1 MSLALRV
8 IPCLD
13 VDAGKVVKGVRFQD
27 LQTVG
32 DPVALARSYYE
43 AGADEITFLDV
54 TASLEDR
61 STILDVVSRTAD
73 SVFIPLTVGGGIRTL
88 QDVQTLLSAG
98 ADKVSVGTAA
108 ITSPHLLD
116 EIGNRYGDQVLV
128 VSLDL
133 KRSLD
138 TKSGYTITTHGGS
151 RETGIDALQ
160 WITDNQHR
168 GIGELLLNSMDSDG
182 TKRGFDLELIRAVRE
197 TSSLPIIASGGAGE
211 VEHFAEAE
219 RAGASA
225 VLAASVFHNAELSIL
240 EVKRYLADQNIE
252 VRL

>member
-13 VDAGKVVKGVRFQD
+13 VNAGKVVKGIKFQD

-32 DPVALARSYYE
+32 DPVELAGQYFE

-54 TASLEDR
+54 TASVEDR

-73 SVFIPLTVGGGIRTL
+73 SVFIPLTVGGGVRTI

-108 ITSPHLLD
+108 ISSPNLLD

-128 VSLDL
+128 VSLDI
-133 KRSLD
+133 KRNSE
-138 TKSGYTITTHGGS
+138 TISGYTLTTHGGTK
-151 RETGIDALQ
+151 ETGIDALR
-160 WITDNQHR
+160 WIEENQHR

-182 TKRGFDLELIRAVRE
+182 TKTGFDLELIRAIRNV
-197 TSSLPIIASGGAGE
+197 SNLPLIASGGAGT

-225 VLAASVFHNAELSIL
+225 VLAASVFHNGELSIL
-240 EVKRYLADQNIE
+240 EVKKYLESQNIE

>member
-13 VDAGKVVKGVRFQD
+13 VNAGKVVKGVKFQD

-32 DPVALARSYYE
+32 DPVELARRYFE

-54 TASLEDR
+54 TASVEDR
-61 STILDVVSRTAD
+61 STILDVVSQTAD

-108 ITSPHLLD
+108 ISSPNLLD
-116 EIGNRYGDQVLV
+116 EIGSRYGDQVLV

-133 KRSLD
+133 KRSAY
-138 TKSGYTITTHGGS
+138 TSSGYTITTHGGS
-151 RETGIDALQ
+151 RETGIDALK
-160 WITDNQHR
+160 WIAENQHR

-182 TKRGFDLELIRAVRE
+182 TKSGFDLELIQAIRE
-197 TSSLPIIASGGAGE
+197 VSSLPLIASGGAGT
-211 VEHFAEAE
+211 VEHFAEAQ

-225 VLAASVFHNAELSIL
+225 VLAASVFHNGELSIL
-240 EVKRYLADQNIE
+240 EVKKYLESQNIE

>member
-13 VDAGKVVKGVRFQD
+13 VNAGKVVKGIKFQD

-32 DPVALARSYYE
+32 DPVELAGQYFE

-54 TASLEDR
+54 TASVEDR
-61 STILDVVSRTAD
+61 STILEVVSRTAD
-73 SVFIPLTVGGGIRTL
+73 SVFIPLTVGGGVRTI

-108 ITSPHLLD
+108 ISQPNLLD

-128 VSLDL
+128 VSLDI
-133 KRSLD
+133 KRNAE
-138 TKSGYTITTHGGS
+138 TTSGFTLTTHGGS
-151 RETGIDALQ
+151 KETGIDALR
-160 WITDNQHR
+160 WIEENQHR

-182 TKRGFDLELIRAVRE
+182 TKSGFDLELIRAIRNV
-197 TSSLPIIASGGAGE
+197 SNLPLIASGGAGT

-225 VLAASVFHNAELSIL
+225 VLAASVFHNGELSIL
-240 EVKRYLADQNIE
+240 DVKKYLESQNIE

>member
-13 VDAGKVVKGVRFQD
+13 VNAGRVVKGIKFQD

-32 DPVALARSYYE
+32 DPVELAGQYFE

-54 TASLEDR
+54 TASVEDR

-73 SVFIPLTVGGGIRTL
+73 SVFIPLTVGGGVRTI

-108 ITSPHLLD
+108 ISSPNLLD

-128 VSLDL
+128 VSLDI
-133 KRSLD
+133 KRNAE
-138 TKSGYTITTHGGS
+138 TISGYILTTHGGS
-151 RETGIDALQ
+151 KETGLDALR
-160 WITDNQHR
+160 WIEENQHR

-182 TKRGFDLELIRAVRE
+182 TKTGFDLELIRAIRNV
-197 TSSLPIIASGGAGE
+197 SNLPLIASGGAGT

-225 VLAASVFHNAELSIL
+225 VLAASVFHNGELSIL
-240 EVKRYLADQNIE
+240 EVKKYLESQNIE

>member
-1 MSLALRV
+1 MTLALRV

-13 VDAGKVVKGVRFQD
+13 VNAGKVVKGVKFQD

-32 DPVALARSYYE
+32 DPVELARRYFE

-54 TASLEDR
+54 TASVEDR
-61 STILDVVSRTAD
+61 STILDVVSKTAD

-108 ITSPHLLD
+108 ISSPNLLD
-116 EIGNRYGDQVLV
+116 EIGSRYGDQVLV

-133 KRSLD
+133 KRSAE
-138 TKSGYTITTHGGS
+138 TSSGYTITTHGGS
-151 RETGIDALQ
+151 KETGIDALK
-160 WITDNQHR
+160 WIEEHQHR

-182 TKRGFDLELIRAVRE
+182 TKSGFDLELIRAIRDV
-197 TSSLPIIASGGAGE
+197 SHLPLIASGGAGTL
-211 VEHFAEAE
+211 EHFAEAE

-225 VLAASVFHNAELSIL
+225 VLAASVFHNGELSIL
-240 EVKRYLADQNIE
+240 EVKKYLESQDIE

>member
-13 VDAGKVVKGVRFQD
+13 VNAGKVVKGVKFQD

-32 DPVALARSYYE
+32 DPVELASRYFE

-54 TASLEDR
+54 TASVEDR

-108 ITSPHLLD
+108 ISSPELLD

-128 VSLDL
+128 VSLDI
-133 KRSLD
+133 KRSVA

-151 RETGIDALQ
+151 KETGIDALQ
-160 WITDNQHR
+160 WIEENQHR

-182 TKRGFDLELIRAVRE
+182 TKSGFNLEIIRAIRDV
-197 TSSLPIIASGGAGE
+197 SSLPLIASGGAGT

-225 VLAASVFHNAELSIL
+225 VLAASVFHNGELSIL
-240 EVKRYLADQNIE
+240 EVKKYLESQNIE

>member
-13 VDAGKVVKGVRFQD
+13 VNAGKVVKGIKFQD

-32 DPVALARSYYE
+32 DPVALASRYFE
-43 AGADEITFLDV
+43 TGADEITFLDV
-54 TASLEDR
+54 TASVEDR

-73 SVFIPLTVGGGIRTL
+73 SVFIPLTVGGGVRTI

-108 ITSPHLLD
+108 ISSPNLLD

-128 VSLDL
+128 VSLDI
-133 KRSLD
+133 KRNSE
-138 TKSGYTITTHGGS
+138 TISGYTITTHGGS
-151 RETGIDALQ
+151 KETGIDALR
-160 WITDNQHR
+160 WIEENQHR

-182 TKRGFDLELIRAVRE
+182 TKTGFDLELIRAIRNV
-197 TSSLPIIASGGAGE
+197 SNLPLIASGGAGT

-225 VLAASVFHNAELSIL
+225 VLAASVFHNGELSIL
-240 EVKRYLADQNIE
+240 DVKKYLESQSIE

>member
-13 VDAGKVVKGVRFQD
+13 VNAGKVVKGVKFQD

-32 DPVALARSYYE
+32 DPVELASRYFE
-43 AGADEITFLDV
+43 TGADEITFLDV
-54 TASLEDR
+54 TASVEDR

-108 ITSPHLLD
+108 ISSPELLD

-128 VSLDL
+128 VSLDI
-133 KRSLD
+133 KRSVA

-151 RETGIDALQ
+151 KETGIDALQ
-160 WITDNQHR
+160 WIEENQHR

-182 TKRGFDLELIRAVRE
+182 TKSGFNLELIRAIRDV
-197 TSSLPIIASGGAGE
+197 SGLPLIASGGAGT

-225 VLAASVFHNAELSIL
+225 VLAASVFHNGELSIL
-240 EVKRYLADQNIE
+240 DVKKYLESQKIE

>member
-13 VDAGKVVKGVRFQD
+13 VNAGKVVKGIKFQD

-32 DPVALARSYYE
+32 DPVALASGYFE

-54 TASLEDR
+54 TASVEDR

-73 SVFIPLTVGGGIRTL
+73 SVFIPLTVGGGVRTI

-108 ITSPHLLD
+108 ISSPNLLD

-128 VSLDL
+128 VSLDI
-133 KRSLD
+133 KRNSV

-151 RETGIDALQ
+151 KETGIDALR
-160 WITDNQHR
+160 WIEENQHR

-182 TKRGFDLELIRAVRE
+182 TKSGFDLELIRAIRDV
-197 TSSLPIIASGGAGE
+197 SSLPLIASGGAGT

-225 VLAASVFHNAELSIL
+225 VLAASVFHNGELSIL
-240 EVKRYLADQNIE
+240 DVKKYLESQSIE

>member
-1 MSLALRV
+1 MTLALRV

-13 VDAGKVVKGVRFQD
+13 VNAGKVVKGVKFQD

-32 DPVALARSYYE
+32 DPVEMARRYFE

-54 TASLEDR
+54 TASVEDR
-61 STILDVVSRTAD
+61 STILDVVSKTAD

-108 ITSPHLLD
+108 ISSPNLLD
-116 EIGNRYGDQVLV
+116 EIGSRYGDQVLV

-133 KRSLD
+133 KRSAE
-138 TKSGYTITTHGGS
+138 TSSGYTITTHGGS
-151 RETGIDALQ
+151 KETGIDALK
-160 WITDNQHR
+160 WIEEHQHR

-182 TKRGFDLELIRAVRE
+182 TKSGFDLELIRAIRDV
-197 TSSLPIIASGGAGE
+197 SHLPLIASGGAGTL
-211 VEHFAEAE
+211 EHFAEAE

-225 VLAASVFHNAELSIL
+225 VLAASVFHNGELSIL
-240 EVKRYLADQNIE
+240 EVKKYLESQDIE

>member
-13 VDAGKVVKGVRFQD
+13 VNAGKVVKGVKFQD

-32 DPVALARSYYE
+32 DPVELARRYFE

-54 TASLEDR
+54 TASVEDR
-61 STILDVVSRTAD
+61 STILDVVSQTAD

-108 ITSPHLLD
+108 ISSPNLLD
-116 EIGNRYGDQVLV
+116 EIGSRYGDQVLV

-133 KRSLD
+133 KRSSD
-138 TKSGYTITTHGGS
+138 TSSGYTITTHGGS
-151 RETGIDALQ
+151 KETGIDALK

-182 TKRGFDLELIRAVRE
+182 TKSGFDLELIRAIRE
-197 TSSLPIIASGGAGE
+197 VSSLPLIASGGAGT
-211 VEHFAEAE
+211 VEHFAEAQ

-225 VLAASVFHNAELSIL
+225 VLAASVFHNGELSIL
-240 EVKRYLADQNIE
+240 EVKKYLESQDIE

>member
-13 VDAGKVVKGVRFQD
+13 VNAGKVVKGVKFQD

-32 DPVALARSYYE
+32 DPVELASRYFE

-54 TASLEDR
+54 TASVEDR

-108 ITSPHLLD
+108 ISSPELLD

-128 VSLDL
+128 VSLDI
-133 KRSLD
+133 KSSAA

-151 RETGIDALQ
+151 KETGIDALK
-160 WITDNQHR
+160 WIEENQHR

-182 TKRGFDLELIRAVRE
+182 TKSGFNLDLIRAIRDV
-197 TSSLPIIASGGAGE
+197 SSLPLIASGGAGT

-225 VLAASVFHNAELSIL
+225 VLAASVFHNGDLSIL
-240 EVKRYLADQNIE
+240 EVKKYLESQNIE

>member
-1 MSLALRV
+1 M
-8 IPCLD
+8 D
-13 VDAGKVVKGVRFQD
+13 VNAGKVVKGIKFQD

-32 DPVALARSYYE
+32 DPVELAGQYFE

-54 TASLEDR
+54 TASVEDR

-73 SVFIPLTVGGGIRTL
+73 SVFIPLTVGGGVRTI

-108 ITSPHLLD
+108 ISSPNLLD

-128 VSLDL
+128 VSLDI
-133 KRSLD
+133 KRNAE
-138 TKSGYTITTHGGS
+138 TISGYTLTTHGGTK
-151 RETGIDALQ
+151 ETGIDALR
-160 WITDNQHR
+160 WIEENQHR

-182 TKRGFDLELIRAVRE
+182 TKTGFALELIRAIRNV
-197 TSSLPIIASGGAGE
+197 SNLPLIASGGAGT

-225 VLAASVFHNAELSIL
+225 VLAASVFHNGELSIL
-240 EVKRYLADQNIE
+240 EVKKYLESQNIE

>member
-1 MSLALRV
+1 M
-8 IPCLD
+8 D
-13 VDAGKVVKGVRFQD
+13 VNAGKVVKGIKFQD

-32 DPVALARSYYE
+32 DPVELAGQYFE

-54 TASLEDR
+54 TASVEDR

-73 SVFIPLTVGGGIRTL
+73 SVFIPLTVGGGVRTI

-108 ITSPHLLD
+108 ISSPNLLD

-128 VSLDL
+128 VSLDI
-133 KRSLD
+133 KRNSL

-151 RETGIDALQ
+151 KETGIDALR
-160 WITDNQHR
+160 WIEENQHR

-182 TKRGFDLELIRAVRE
+182 TKSGFDLELIRAIRNV
-197 TSSLPIIASGGAGE
+197 SNLPLIASGGAGT

-225 VLAASVFHNAELSIL
+225 VLAASVFHNGELSIL
-240 EVKRYLADQNIE
+240 DVKKYLESQSIE

>member
-13 VDAGKVVKGVRFQD
+13 VNAGKVVKGIKFQD

-32 DPVALARSYYE
+32 DPVALASRYFE
-43 AGADEITFLDV
+43 TGADEITFLDV
-54 TASLEDR
+54 TASVEDR

-73 SVFIPLTVGGGIRTL
+73 SVFIPLTVGGGVRTI

-108 ITSPHLLD
+108 ISSPNLLD

-128 VSLDL
+128 VSLDI
-133 KRSLD
+133 KRNSE
-138 TKSGYTITTHGGS
+138 TITGYTLTTHGGTK
-151 RETGIDALQ
+151 ETGIDALR
-160 WITDNQHR
+160 WIEGNQHR

-182 TKRGFDLELIRAVRE
+182 TKTGFDLELIRAIRNV
-197 TSSLPIIASGGAGE
+197 SNLPLIASGGAGT

-225 VLAASVFHNAELSIL
+225 VLAASVFHNGELSIL
-240 EVKRYLADQNIE
+240 DVKKYLESQSIE

>member
-13 VDAGKVVKGVRFQD
+13 VNAGKVVKGVKFQD

-32 DPVALARSYYE
+32 DPVELARRYFE

-54 TASLEDR
+54 TASVEDR
-61 STILDVVSRTAD
+61 STILDVVSQTAD

-108 ITSPHLLD
+108 ISSPNLLD
-116 EIGNRYGDQVLV
+116 EIGSRYGDQVLV

-133 KRSLD
+133 KRSAE
-138 TKSGYTITTHGGS
+138 TSSGYTITTHGGS
-151 RETGIDALQ
+151 KETGIDALK
-160 WITDNQHR
+160 WITENQHR

-182 TKRGFDLELIRAVRE
+182 TKSGFDLELIRAIRE
-197 TSSLPIIASGGAGE
+197 VSSLPLIASGGAGA
-211 VEHFAEAE
+211 VEHFAEAQ

-225 VLAASVFHNAELSIL
+225 VLAASVFHNGELSIL
-240 EVKRYLADQNIE
+240 EVKRYLESQNIE

>member
-13 VDAGKVVKGVRFQD
+13 VNAGKVVKGVKFQD

-32 DPVALARSYYE
+32 DPVELASRYFE

-54 TASLEDR
+54 TASVEDR

-108 ITSPHLLD
+108 ISSPELLD

-128 VSLDL
+128 VSLDI
-133 KRSLD
+133 KRS
-138 TKSGYTITTHGGS
+138 TAAKSGYTITTHGGS
-151 RETGIDALQ
+151 KETGIDALQ
-160 WITDNQHR
+160 WIEENQRR

-182 TKRGFDLELIRAVRE
+182 TKSGFDIELIRAIRDV
-197 TSSLPIIASGGAGE
+197 SSLPLIASGGAGT

-225 VLAASVFHNAELSIL
+225 VLAASVFHNGELSIL
-240 EVKRYLADQNIE
+240 EVKKYLESQNIE

>member
-1 MSLALRV
+1 MTLALRV

-13 VDAGKVVKGVRFQD
+13 VNAGKVVKGVKFQD

-32 DPVALARSYYE
+32 DPVEMARRYFE

-54 TASLEDR
+54 TASVEDR
-61 STILDVVSRTAD
+61 STILDVVSKTAD

-108 ITSPHLLD
+108 ISSPNLLD
-116 EIGNRYGDQVLV
+116 EIGSRYGDQVLV

-133 KRSLD
+133 KRSSE
-138 TKSGYTITTHGGS
+138 TSSGYTITTHGGS
-151 RETGIDALQ
+151 KETGIDALK
-160 WITDNQHR
+160 WIEEHQHR

-182 TKRGFDLELIRAVRE
+182 TKSGFDLELIRAIRDV
-197 TSSLPIIASGGAGE
+197 SNLPLIASGGAGTL
-211 VEHFAEAE
+211 EHFAEAE
-219 RAGASA
+219 KAGASA
-225 VLAASVFHNAELSIL
+225 VLAASVFHNGELSIL
-240 EVKRYLADQNIE
+240 EVKQYLESQNIE

>member
-13 VDAGKVVKGVRFQD
+13 VNAGKVVKGIKFQD

-32 DPVALARSYYE
+32 DPVELAGQYFE

-54 TASLEDR
+54 TASVEDR

-73 SVFIPLTVGGGIRTL
+73 SVFIPLTVGGGVRTI

-108 ITSPHLLD
+108 ISSPNLLD

-128 VSLDL
+128 VSLDI
-133 KRSLD
+133 KRNSE
-138 TKSGYTITTHGGS
+138 TISGYTITTHGGS
-151 RETGIDALQ
+151 KETGIDALR
-160 WITDNQHR
+160 WIEENQHR

-182 TKRGFDLELIRAVRE
+182 TKTGFDLELIRAIRNV
-197 TSSLPIIASGGAGE
+197 SNLPLIASGGAGT

-225 VLAASVFHNAELSIL
+225 VLAASVFHNGELSIR
-240 EVKRYLADQNIE
+240 EVKKYLESQNIE

>member
-13 VDAGKVVKGVRFQD
+13 VNAGRVVKGIKFQD

-32 DPVALARSYYE
+32 DPVELAGQYFE

-54 TASLEDR
+54 TASVEDR

-73 SVFIPLTVGGGIRTL
+73 SVFIPLTVGGGVRTI

-108 ITSPHLLD
+108 ISSPNLLD

-128 VSLDL
+128 VSLDI
-133 KRSLD
+133 KRNAE
-138 TKSGYTITTHGGS
+138 TISGYTLTTHGGS
-151 RETGIDALQ
+151 KETGLDALR
-160 WITDNQHR
+160 WIEENQHR

-182 TKRGFDLELIRAVRE
+182 TKTGFDLELIRAIRNV
-197 TSSLPIIASGGAGE
+197 SNLPLIASGGAGT

-225 VLAASVFHNAELSIL
+225 VLAASVFHNGELSIL
-240 EVKRYLADQNIE
+240 EVKKYLESQNIE

>member
-1 MSLALRV
+1 MTLALRV

-13 VDAGKVVKGVRFQD
+13 VNAGKVVKGVKFQD
-27 LQTVG
+27 LQPVG
-32 DPVALARSYYE
+32 DPVELARRYFE

-54 TASLEDR
+54 TASVEDR
-61 STILDVVSRTAD
+61 STILDVVSKTAD

-108 ITSPHLLD
+108 ISSPNLLD
-116 EIGNRYGDQVLV
+116 ELGSRYGDQVLV

-133 KRSLD
+133 KRSAE
-138 TKSGYTITTHGGS
+138 TSSGYTITTHGGS
-151 RETGIDALQ
+151 KETGIDALK
-160 WITDNQHR
+160 WIEEHQHR

-182 TKRGFDLELIRAVRE
+182 TKSGFDLELIRAIRDV
-197 TSSLPIIASGGAGE
+197 SHLPLIASGGAGTL
-211 VEHFAEAE
+211 EHFAEAE

-225 VLAASVFHNAELSIL
+225 VLAASVFHNGELSIL
-240 EVKRYLADQNIE
+240 EVKKYLESQDIE

>member
-13 VDAGKVVKGVRFQD
+13 VNAGKVVKGVKFQD

-32 DPVALARSYYE
+32 DPVELASRYFE

-54 TASLEDR
+54 TASVEDR

-108 ITSPHLLD
+108 ISSPELLD

-128 VSLDL
+128 VSLDI
-133 KRSLD
+133 KSNAA

-151 RETGIDALQ
+151 KETGIDALK
-160 WITDNQHR
+160 WIEENQHR

-182 TKRGFDLELIRAVRE
+182 TKSGFDLDLIRAIRDV
-197 TSSLPIIASGGAGE
+197 SSLPLIASGGAGT

-225 VLAASVFHNAELSIL
+225 VLAASVFHNGELSIL
-240 EVKRYLADQNIE
+240 EVKKYLESQNIE

>member
-13 VDAGKVVKGVRFQD
+13 VNAGKVVKGIKFQD

-32 DPVALARSYYE
+32 DPVALASRYFE

-54 TASLEDR
+54 TASVEDR

-73 SVFIPLTVGGGIRTL
+73 SVFIPLTVGGGVRTI

-108 ITSPHLLD
+108 ISSPNLLD

-128 VSLDL
+128 VSLDI
-133 KRSLD
+133 KRNSVA
-138 TKSGYTITTHGGS
+138 KSGYTITTHGGS
-151 RETGIDALQ
+151 KETGIDALR
-160 WITDNQHR
+160 WIEENQHR

-182 TKRGFDLELIRAVRE
+182 TKSGFDLELIRAIRDV
-197 TSSLPIIASGGAGE
+197 SSLPLIASGGAGT

-225 VLAASVFHNAELSIL
+225 VLAASVFHNGELSIL
-240 EVKRYLADQNIE
+240 EVKKYLESQNIE

>member
-1 MSLALRV
+1 
-8 IPCLD
+8 LD
-13 VDAGKVVKGVRFQD
+13 VNAGKVVKGVKFQD

-32 DPVALARSYYE
+32 DPVELASRYFE

-54 TASLEDR
+54 TASVEDR

-108 ITSPHLLD
+108 ISSPELLD

-128 VSLDL
+128 VSLDI
-133 KRSLD
+133 KSNAA

-151 RETGIDALQ
+151 KETGIDALQ
-160 WITDNQHR
+160 WIEENQHR

-182 TKRGFDLELIRAVRE
+182 TKSGFDLDLIRAIRDV
-197 TSSLPIIASGGAGE
+197 SSLPLIASGGAGT

-225 VLAASVFHNAELSIL
+225 VLAASVFHNGELSIL
-240 EVKRYLADQNIE
+240 EVKKYLESQNIE

>member
-1 MSLALRV
+1 M
-8 IPCLD
+8 D
-13 VDAGKVVKGVRFQD
+13 VNAGKVVKGIKFQD

-32 DPVALARSYYE
+32 DPVELAGQYFE

-54 TASLEDR
+54 TASVEDR

-73 SVFIPLTVGGGIRTL
+73 SVFIPLTVGGGVRTI
-88 QDVQTLLSAG
+88 QDVQMLLSAG

-108 ITSPHLLD
+108 ISSPNLLD

-128 VSLDL
+128 VSLDI
-133 KRSLD
+133 KRNSV

-151 RETGIDALQ
+151 KETGIDALR
-160 WITDNQHR
+160 WIEENQHR

-182 TKRGFDLELIRAVRE
+182 TKTGFDLELIRAIRNV
-197 TSSLPIIASGGAGE
+197 SNLPLIASGGAGT

-225 VLAASVFHNAELSIL
+225 VLAASVFHNGELSIL
-240 EVKRYLADQNIE
+240 EVKKYLESQNIE

>member
-13 VDAGKVVKGVRFQD
+13 VNAGKVVKGVKFQD

-32 DPVALARSYYE
+32 DPVELASRYFE

-54 TASLEDR
+54 TASVEDR

-108 ITSPHLLD
+108 ISSPELLD

-128 VSLDL
+128 VSLDI
-133 KRSLD
+133 KSNAA

-151 RETGIDALQ
+151 KETGIDALQ
-160 WITDNQHR
+160 WIEENQHR

-182 TKRGFDLELIRAVRE
+182 TKSGFDLELIKAIRDI
-197 TSSLPIIASGGAGE
+197 SSLPLIASGGAGT
-211 VEHFAEAE
+211 VEHFADAE

-225 VLAASVFHNAELSIL
+225 VLAASVFHNGELSIL
-240 EVKRYLADQNIE
+240 EVKKYLESQNIE

>member
-13 VDAGKVVKGVRFQD
+13 VNAGKVVKGIKFQD

-32 DPVALARSYYE
+32 DPVELAGQYFE

-54 TASLEDR
+54 TASVEDR

-73 SVFIPLTVGGGIRTL
+73 SVFIPLTVGGGVRTI
-88 QDVQTLLSAG
+88 QDVQMLLSAG

-108 ITSPHLLD
+108 ISSPNLLD

-128 VSLDL
+128 VSLDI
-133 KRSLD
+133 KRNSV

-151 RETGIDALQ
+151 KETGIDALR
-160 WITDNQHR
+160 WIEENQHR

-182 TKRGFDLELIRAVRE
+182 TKTGFDLELIRAIRNV
-197 TSSLPIIASGGAGE
+197 SNLPLIASGGAGT

-225 VLAASVFHNAELSIL
+225 VLAASVFHNGELSIL
-240 EVKRYLADQNIE
+240 EVKKYLESQNIE

>member
-13 VDAGKVVKGVRFQD
+13 VNAGKVVKGVKFQD

-32 DPVALARSYYE
+32 DPVELASRYFE

-54 TASLEDR
+54 TASVEDR
-61 STILDVVSRTAD
+61 STILEVVSRTAD

-108 ITSPHLLD
+108 ISSPELLD

-128 VSLDL
+128 VSLDI
-133 KRSLD
+133 KSNTA

-151 RETGIDALQ
+151 KETGIDALQ
-160 WITDNQHR
+160 WIQENQHR

-182 TKRGFDLELIRAVRE
+182 TKSGFDLELIRAIRDV
-197 TSSLPIIASGGAGE
+197 SSLPLIASGGAGT

-225 VLAASVFHNAELSIL
+225 VLAASVFHNGEISIL
-240 EVKRYLADQNIE
+240 EVKKYLESQNIE

>member
-1 MSLALRV
+1 MTLALRV

-13 VDAGKVVKGVRFQD
+13 VNAGKVVKGVKFQD

-32 DPVALARSYYE
+32 DPVEMARRYFE

-54 TASLEDR
+54 TASVEDR
-61 STILDVVSRTAD
+61 STILDVVSKTAD

-108 ITSPHLLD
+108 ISSPNLLD
-116 EIGNRYGDQVLV
+116 EIGSRYGDQVLV

-133 KRSLD
+133 KRSSE
-138 TKSGYTITTHGGS
+138 TSSGYTITTHGGS
-151 RETGIDALQ
+151 KETGIDALK
-160 WITDNQHR
+160 WIEEHQHR

-182 TKRGFDLELIRAVRE
+182 TKSGFDLELIRAIRDV
-197 TSSLPIIASGGAGE
+197 SHLPLIASGGAGTL
-211 VEHFAEAE
+211 EHFAEAE
-219 RAGASA
+219 KAGASA
-225 VLAASVFHNAELSIL
+225 VLAASVFHNGELSIL
-240 EVKRYLADQNIE
+240 EVKQYLESQNIE